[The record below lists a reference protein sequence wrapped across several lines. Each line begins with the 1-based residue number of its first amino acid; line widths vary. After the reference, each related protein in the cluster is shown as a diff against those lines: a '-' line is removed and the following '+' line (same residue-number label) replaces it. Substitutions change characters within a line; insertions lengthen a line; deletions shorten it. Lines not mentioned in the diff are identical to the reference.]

1 MFCCNTQRKKFTWY
15 NIYVIC
21 FVRITIVA
29 QCDMDL
35 RLYPMD
41 TQHCALR
48 LESCKYGNEPGAE

>member
-1 MFCCNTQRKKFTWY
+1 MFCYNTQRKKFTWY

-48 LESCKYGNEPGAE
+48 LESCKYGNGPGAE